1 MPFASRGSRLLGQL
15 LDGLVAFAPML
26 VVVLLD
32 AVGVSS
38 GALGMVAVLFSIA
51 YYFLADGLP
60 GGQSIGK
67 RMLGM
72 TVVHAETGLPCTL
85 WQSFV
90 RNVLLAVLGPLDW
103 VFIFGDQ
110 HQRLGDKAAGTIV
123 VDAG

>member
-1 MPFASRGSRLLGQL
+1 
-15 LDGLVAFAPML
+15 ML

-32 AVGVSS
+32 AVGFSS
-38 GALGMVAVLFSIA
+38 GALGMAAVLFSLA

-60 GGQSIGK
+60 GGRSIGK

-72 TVVHAETGLPCTL
+72 TVVHAETGLPCTMG
-85 WQSFV
+85 QSFV

-103 VFIFGDQ
+103 VFIFGEQ